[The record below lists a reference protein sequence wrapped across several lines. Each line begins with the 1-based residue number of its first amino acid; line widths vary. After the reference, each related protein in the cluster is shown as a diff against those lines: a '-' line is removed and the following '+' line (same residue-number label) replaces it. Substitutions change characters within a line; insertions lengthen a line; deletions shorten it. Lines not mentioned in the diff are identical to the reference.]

1 MSKAFV
7 GAYWGARAES
17 VEQCADRVARF
28 LPVLAAID
36 PLLSGW
42 RDRANT
48 QAAAREKPIVTTNH
62 EDLVERLLR
71 GVIRDDRNKVIESSG
86 YSVNWWNGRTGSD
99 GGGTLNMTLGRTS
112 VHSSNVVVLNPPG
125 AWAAPQLFTEAT
137 AKSIIEAVIAIFEP
151 ERAVWLDDDSREMQK
166 EPDRVLEDG
175 SVAMGTVVGDPAG
188 WATYLADSYARGFEK
203 SLLPAKAIV
212 ERVGNGNLVILGS
225 DPANPPSDDIFAV
238 RAAMGYGVPP
248 GDQAPAA
255 SADVAAVP
263 GPSGAPAAENREKE
277 PQAGAD
283 ARATETNETSQPQ
296 GQPRPSGGD
305 GD

>member
-1 MSKAFV
+1 LSKAFV

-17 VEQCADRVARF
+17 VEACADRVARF

-62 EDLVERLLR
+62 DDLVERLLR

-112 VHSSNVVVLNPPG
+112 MHSSNVVVLNPPG
-125 AWAAPQLFTEAT
+125 TWAAPQLYTEAT
-137 AKSIIEAVIAIFEP
+137 ARSIAEAVIEIFEP
-151 ERAVWLDDDSREMQK
+151 ERAVWLDDDSREMQR
-166 EPDRVLEDG
+166 EPDRVLQDG

-203 SLLPAKAIV
+203 PLLPAKAVV
-212 ERVGNGNLVILGS
+212 ERVGSGNLVILGS
-225 DPANPPSDDIFAV
+225 DPANPPADDILAV

-248 GDQAPAA
+248 REQAPAA
-255 SADVAAVP
+255 SADIAAVP
-263 GPSGAPAAENREKE
+263 GPPGAPAADYREKE
-277 PQAGAD
+277 VQRGAD
-283 ARATETNETSQPQ
+283 ARANETNEASQPK
-296 GQPRPSGGD
+296 GQPGAFDAD